1 MFAKVKYLL
10 AIGFLFLIPACA
22 TESSTQVANID
33 SSDEVSVVKEVVE
46 IVNSATP
53 LPPTST
59 PTPLP
64 PTATS
69 VPTSIPTVMP
79 TSTSAPPTATAT
91 AEPTATPIP
100 STPTP
105 TPTATPTQEVP
116 QSFNTASFW
125 NEPLYPVTQKCTGSF
140 QFTHML
146 VDAADVKSI
155 GVSPGSHI
163 APHGHMAYWGTAGV
177 ENQLQQNGEEQV
189 SEKVQLYSPTD
200 IFYVHMGTN
209 SRQEWGGTVYT
220 CDGHQIELGHV
231 SDPSD
236 QFNLILS
243 QNEPEPGCDEN
254 SCSWSFPTFI
264 PAGTPLFK
272 SSGFTSGFDFG
283 LLLAGLT
290 AEELQKQ
297 PGYGY
302 SITPWR
308 TGGSGNAVC
317 PLNYFKEPLR
327 SDYEELL
334 GEFKCG
340 PFNQDVPGTA
350 MGFWLDTPSTD
361 IFPGVQ
367 FKEEWDVDEWKTIW
381 LFQDFRK
388 TASSNY
394 NITVGTNTFGLSGG
408 GHNEYSYIA
417 LQSGLVNRAWDNIK
431 PGKNYCVELK
441 VKENMFVVAE
451 DVHKILIINVSED
464 GKQLTVE
471 ALDNNQCG
479 DGRWQ
484 FQGGER
490 TFYR

>member
-1 MFAKVKYLL
+1 MKYLTYIFIAGLILLVVGCGGSTADVDATVEARLEKQL
-10 AIGFLFLIPACA
+10 A
-22 TESSTQVANID
+22 
-33 SSDEVSVVKEVVE
+33 E
-46 IVNSATP
+46 IVNTATP
-53 LPPTST
+53 APTTST
-59 PTPLP
+59 PTP
-64 PTATS
+64 
-69 VPTSIPTVMP
+69 
-79 TSTSAPPTATAT
+79 
-91 AEPTATPIP
+91 TPA
-100 STPTP
+100 
-105 TPTATPTQEVP
+105 PTATPTQEAP

-163 APHGHMAYWGTAGV
+163 APHGHMAYWATDQV
-177 ENQLQQNGEEQV
+177 ENQLQEPGEKQF

-200 IFYVHMGTN
+200 IFYVHMETN
-209 SRQEWGGTVYT
+209 ARQEWGGTLHA
-220 CDGHQIELGHV
+220 CDGHEIELGHV

-243 QNEPEPGCDEN
+243 QNEPEPGCGEIG
-254 SCSWSFPTFI
+254 CKWSFPTFI

-272 SSGFTSGFDFG
+272 SSGFTAGFDFG
-283 LLLAGLT
+283 LKLVGIS
-290 AEELQKQ
+290 AEELQEQ
-297 PGYGY
+297 SGYGY

-317 PLNYFKEPLR
+317 PLDYFKEPLR
-327 SDYEELL
+327 SDYKNLL
-334 GEFKCG
+334 GDYNCG
-340 PFNQDVPGTA
+340 PFNQDVHGTA
-350 MGFWLDTPSTD
+350 MGFWIDTPSSD
-361 IFPGVQ
+361 SFPG
-367 FKEEWDVDEWKTIW
+367 FHSRDEWGVDEWKTIW

-417 LQSGLVNRAWDNIK
+417 LQSGLVNRAWDDIK

-441 VKENMFVVAE
+441 VKENMSVVAE
-451 DVHKILIINVSED
+451 DVHKILILNVSED

-479 DGRWQ
+479 DGPWQ